1 MEPGSRGAAAKPASC
16 REAAWL
22 TSLDLIGQLSAG
34 GGEYK
39 PVHADSFRFF
49 FLSFTFFFLFK
60 LVYMDRFLV
69 FPTFS

>member
-1 MEPGSRGAAAKPASC
+1 M
-16 REAAWL
+16 
-22 TSLDLIGQLSAG
+22 SLDLIGQLSAG